1 VDKGSSPD
9 EIDKIIKIDDGPVLS
24 AIVLLDKKL
33 RDNLKASNSRIVEV
47 YQQGDTF
54 ALIGLFLAPVFLV
67 GTLFSKLLLRR
78 FSNEY
83 SERANR
89 LEAVLNSTVDG
100 IITIDDREIVE
111 TLNNAAE
118 EIFR

>member
-1 VDKGSSPD
+1 
-9 EIDKIIKIDDGPVLS
+9 VLS

-47 YQQGDTF
+47 YQQGDT
-54 ALIGLFLAPVFLV
+54 FLV